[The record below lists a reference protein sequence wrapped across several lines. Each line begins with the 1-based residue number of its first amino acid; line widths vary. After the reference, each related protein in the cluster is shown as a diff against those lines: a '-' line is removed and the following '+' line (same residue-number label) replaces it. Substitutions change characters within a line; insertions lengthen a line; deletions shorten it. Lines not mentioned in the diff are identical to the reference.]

1 MVLTLIRMYKLP
13 AYTIGKLYIDGQYFA
28 DTLEDTDRNLNFQM
42 SLSKIKS
49 IKVQDETAIPT
60 GTYKIEMN
68 TVSPKF
74 GAMQFYKEVCDGK
87 LPRLQNVPGF
97 EGILIHCGNS
107 ASDTSGCVILGLNK
121 VKGMVIQS
129 QDTFRRFYSKLI
141 EVYNKNE
148 DIWITI
154 I

>member
-74 GAMQFYKEVCDGK
+74 GTMPFYKEVCDGK

-97 EGILIHCGNS
+97 EGILIHVGNGGPEL
-107 ASDTSGCVILGLNK
+107 TSGCVLVGKNKIKGGLLESKETFKSLYNILK
-121 VKGMVIQS
+121 E
-129 QDTFRRFYSKLI
+129 SK
-141 EVYNKNE
+141 E
-148 DIWITI
+148 DIYITI